1 MGTAHTEWQN
11 MQAAGLP
18 QALEGRLLAA
28 MQAAST
34 EGAELQRTE
43 ARLRRL
49 QPAPVPLGMLGRLG
63 VGMYMAAARHRLR
76 RVVFGRWVGRAA
88 AVLILGCMVG
98 GFFMLGTAVADSEQ
112 QAQVCR
118 CLINTHGTE
127 RINWDNPALPTR
139 SYEVIY
145 EDSFVLDDG
154 DTTYTALVPATVTV
168 TVPAEVL

>member
-1 MGTAHTEWQN
+1 
-11 MQAAGLP
+11 
-18 QALEGRLLAA
+18 
-28 MQAAST
+28 MQAASAD
-34 EGAELQRTE
+34 GAELQRTE

-49 QPAPVPLGMLGRLG
+49 RPAPVPLGMLGRLS

-98 GFFMLGTAVADSEQ
+98 GFFMQGTAVADSEQ

-127 RINWDNPALPTR
+127 RINWGNPALPTR
-139 SYEVIY
+139 SYEVIS

-168 TVPAEVL
+168 PAEIL

>member
-1 MGTAHTEWQN
+1 MGTAHTELDG
-11 MQAAGLP
+11 MKAARLP
-18 QALEGRLLAA
+18 RALEGRLLAA
-28 MQAAST
+28 MHAASA
-34 EGAELQRTE
+34 ESAELQRTE
-43 ARLRRL
+43 ERMRRL
-49 QPAPVPLGMLGRLG
+49 EPAPMPLGALGRMG
-63 VGMYMAAARHRLR
+63 VAMYMAASRHKLR
-76 RVVFGRWVGRAA
+76 RVVFGRWLGRAA
-88 AVLILGCMVG
+88 AVLILCCMG
-98 GFFMLGTAVADSEQ
+98 GGVFMLGTAVAGSGE

-118 CLINTHGTE
+118 CRINAHGHE

>member
-1 MGTAHTEWQN
+1 MPPGCRGRWKGACWRPCRRHPRIARN
-11 MQAAGLP
+11 CSARRRGCAGWS
-18 QALEGRLLAA
+18 R
-28 MQAAST
+28 
-34 EGAELQRTE
+34 
-43 ARLRRL
+43 
-49 QPAPVPLGMLGRLG
+49 RLG

-118 CLINTHGTE
+118 CLINTHGAE